1 VDLFSYF
8 HGPFFLHAPS
18 GPLFLV
24 DSFPSGRYFLG
35 RFFSNCGRFSVDLF
49 SVDLFFRTPNNVLV
63 VLQISSESVHFRRSY
78 SQRVNTAKLPRRV
91 GA

>member
-1 VDLFSYF
+1 MVVPPFGMIVRPVSCSDVVDLFSYF

-49 SVDLFFRTPNNVLV
+49 SVDLF
-63 VLQISSESVHFRRSY
+63 SEHPTMY
-78 SQRVNTAKLPRRV
+78 S
-91 GA
+91 